1 MQGAADKNWAEVLK
15 ALPLLSLKPS
25 STFGQLLETMATQGL
40 HRLYITDDEGKPVS
54 IVTLT
59 DVLREIVKPEPPA
72 HRFQRLPDVL
82 PEDSEEEE
90 EDDESSEESS
100 DDEEEG
106 ERGHL
111 LFLLAG
117 PDAGVGK
124 HKDLVPAHVGLS
136 RVGQRNLHAFVGLVW
151 RNKARKQSPCGIVF
165 VVQAPP
171 ALPSRTAVFMHQATR
186 CRVCSTLR
194 LP

>member
-1 MQGAADKNWAEVLK
+1 MQRGAVHGLRRLRPWPFQQGAAEGKWTEVLK
-15 ALPLLSLKPS
+15 ELPLLSLKPS

-90 EDDESSEESS
+90 EETKEA
-100 DDEEEG
+100 G
-106 ERGHL
+106 EAATATYGAWIRL
-111 LFLLAG
+111 CA
-117 PDAGVGK
+117 
-124 HKDLVPAHVGLS
+124 VP
-136 RVGQRNLHAFVGLVW
+136 
-151 RNKARKQSPCGIVF
+151 I
-165 VVQAPP
+165 
-171 ALPSRTAVFMHQATR
+171 ATTR
-186 CRVCSTLR
+186 WS
-194 LP
+194 